1 MKRTLIVAKKLEWNL
16 IPYPV
21 DFKTSD
27 NMTYLYYLNFGLSL
41 KNFKIVIHEYLGIFA
56 YRYLYNLDS
65 Y

>member
-27 NMTYLYYLNFGLSL
+27 NIKFLYYLNFGLNL
-41 KNFKIVIHEYLGIFA
+41 KNFKIASHEYLGIFA
-56 YRYLYNLDS
+56 YNYLYNFDI
-65 Y
+65 